1 MDMQAARNQMVHQQ
15 IRTWEVLDLRILS
28 VFEALP
34 RDKFTPEAYRNAAY
48 ADMQIPLPHGEVML
62 APKVEGRFLQAL
74 DPQPNDSVLEIGTGS
89 GYFAAC
95 LAKLGR
101 EVLTVDI
108 HPDFVE
114 AAGKTLKSLG
124 LKNVQLETRDGTRLE
139 WLNGRYDVI
148 AVTGSQPVYD
158 PAYEQRL
165 NVGGRLVVVVGQSP
179 VMEAML
185 VTRTAEDAWTRDG
198 LFETDLPALKN
209 AVAPRVFTF

>member
-1 MDMQAARNQMVHQQ
+1 
-15 IRTWEVLDLRILS
+15 
-28 VFEALP
+28 
-34 RDKFTPEAYRNAAY
+34 
-48 ADMQIPLPHGEVML
+48 
-62 APKVEGRFLQAL
+62 
-74 DPQPNDSVLEIGTGS
+74 
-89 GYFAAC
+89 
-95 LAKLGR
+95 
-101 EVLTVDI
+101 

-114 AAGKTLKSLG
+114 AAGKALKGLG

-148 AVTGSQPVYD
+148 AVTGSLPVYD

-165 NVGGRLVVVVGQSP
+165 NVGGRLMVVVGQSP

-185 VTRTAEDAWTRDG
+185 VTRTAEDAWSRDS